1 MSKHLKTYIGGQ
13 VKTLRKQSNLTQ
25 AELGE
30 KIGRTAEAISNVETG
45 KSLPSL
51 DTLIAISE
59 TLGVPLLNFFPNGSV
74 DLDRSAN
81 RLKAEAE
88 AMTVL
93 RGLTDSQLTVALA
106 QIKALGEL

>member
-1 MSKHLKTYIGGQ
+1 MSKHLKAYVGGQ
-13 VKTLRKQSNLTQ
+13 VKTLRKQAGLTQ
-25 AELGE
+25 AEFGE

-45 KSLPSL
+45 RSLPSL
-51 DTLIAISE
+51 DTLIATSE
-59 TLGVPLLNFFPNGSV
+59 ALGVPLTDFFPSGSV

-81 RLKAEAE
+81 RLKVEAE

-106 QIKALGEL
+106 QIKALREL